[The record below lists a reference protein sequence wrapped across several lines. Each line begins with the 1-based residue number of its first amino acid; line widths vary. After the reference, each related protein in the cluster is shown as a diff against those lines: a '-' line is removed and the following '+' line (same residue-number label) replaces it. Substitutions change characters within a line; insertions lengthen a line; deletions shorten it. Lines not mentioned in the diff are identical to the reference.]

1 VSRRVRA
8 FGAGVT
14 ASVCLLLLAGSAQAA
29 FPGANGKIATAK
41 DNDPPGI
48 HALNPDGTGNTALT
62 SATDHNPAWSPDGTR
77 IAFDRSSD
85 IYVMEADG
93 SHLTQLTTNPAA
105 DKDPA
110 WSPDGS
116 QLAFESDRGGS
127 LDIWTMNADGSGPV
141 RLTTDPA
148 SDVDPSWSPNGSK
161 IAFSSDRE
169 SFACD
174 DPDNYPDCVP
184 RATFRIFTMSPNGA
198 NTTRVTLTTPY
209 FDCYAEG
216 QDHVAPDW
224 SPAGDQIAY
233 MGYEYDNCVS
243 ETYYLSIN
251 TTAWGNVFYQPD
263 YSFGLDPFFPPAAG
277 PAWSPDGR
285 QIAFH
290 LSRILRV
297 YERGV
302 GTRTVT
308 SSCCYVEPSW
318 QPIPINAYPRPKG
331 ASPTYLSLVPAYTSC
346 ASPNTQHGAPLDSP
360 SCTPP
365 VRASSA
371 LTLGTPDAN
380 GLAAGSV
387 GWAIFRPKA
396 DKPSTPADE
405 ADARLDLSVTDVRQA
420 SDLADYAGALE
431 ARPVIRITDRDNT
444 PSPGGPGA
452 ATVTDVP
459 FPYPVPC
466 TPTATAPGS
475 TCQTA
480 TSANAVAPGAITG
493 GDRAIWQIQS
503 FEVRDG
509 TGAPFLRQGVFV
521 P

>member
-1 VSRRVRA
+1 VSRRI
-8 FGAGVT
+8 GMPTGVAYAAAVLVY
-14 ASVCLLLLAGSAQAA
+14 ASPAQAT
-29 FPGANGKIATAK
+29 FPGVNGKLALESSSPSTAY
-41 DNDPPGI
+41 DI
-48 HALNPDGTGNTALT
+48 HSINSDGSGDIALT
-62 SATDHNPAWSPDGTR
+62 TDPTYETDPAWSPDGTR
-77 IAFDRSSD
+77 IAFDRGSFQNHD
-85 IYVMEADG
+85 IYVMDADG
-93 SHLTQLTTNPAA
+93 SNVTQLTNDAA
-105 DKDPA
+105 DDADPA
-110 WSPDGS
+110 WSPDGTRIV
-116 QLAFESDRGGS
+116 FETTRDGNRE
-127 LDIWTMNADGSGPV
+127 LYAMDADGSDPV
-141 RLTTDPA
+141 RLTNDPA
-148 SDVDPSWSPNGSK
+148 TDRDPSWSPDGTK
-161 IAFSSDRE
+161 IVFASNRE
-169 SFACD
+169 SYECT
-174 DPDNYPDCVP
+174 DPDNPFCYVRP
-184 RATFRIFTMSPNGA
+184 TLRIFTMSPDGSA
-198 NTTRVTLTTPY
+198 TARLVTT
-209 FDCYAEG
+209 
-216 QDHVAPDW
+216 
-224 SPAGDQIAY
+224 
-233 MGYEYDNCVS
+233 YEPSGCRDG
-243 ETYYLSIN
+243 EDL
-251 TTAWGNVFYQPD
+251 
-263 YSFGLDPFFPPAAG
+263 FFPD
-277 PAWSPDGR
+277 WSPDGR
-285 QIAFH
+285 SVVYELLETDYCQEGYSHAVLTVGSASTLVYYEFTEAAALGTSWSPDGREIAFVSSSGAGLEAAH
-290 LSRILRV
+290 PDGSGLRAI
-297 YERGV
+297 
-302 GTRTVT
+302 TAHAW
-308 SSCCYVEPSW
+308 SPSW

-480 TSANAVAPGAITG
+480 TSANAVAPGAVVG
-493 GDRAIWQIQS
+493 GRRTIWQLQG
-503 FEVRDG
+503 FEVRDADG
-509 TGAPFLRQGVFV
+509 GRFLTQGLFV